1 MLRSLLEGRLF
12 AEVYGDELSVVG
24 LHGWA
29 RNRADLTAVVEPFGG
44 WSIDLPG
51 HGASPDPPEAWGA
64 EQYAALVAAA
74 LREAGAGG
82 GRSPVLVG
90 HSMGGRVA
98 VCVAATHPEL
108 VAGLVL
114 SGAPL
119 LRRRDGGGSAPRGY
133 RLAKWL
139 HRVGVLSDER
149 MEQQRRKHGSA
160 DYRNARGVMRDTL
173 VKLVNEDYRSQLAQI
188 VCPVE
193 LVWGAEDTAAPL
205 WVAEEAAT
213 LLADA
218 RLEVLGG
225 VAHDTPALAPDA
237 LRGAVE
243 RLLARVG

>member
-12 AEVYGDELSVVG
+12 AEVYGDSPSVVG

-29 RNRADLTAVVEPFGG
+29 RTRADLTAVVEPFGG

-64 EQYAALVAAA
+64 EQYAALVAEA
-74 LREAGAGG
+74 LRDARS
-82 GRSPVLVG
+82 GRPSVLVG

-98 VCVAATHPEL
+98 VCVAASHPEL

-119 LRRRDGGGSAPRGY
+119 LRRRDGGGAAPPGY

-173 VKLVNEDYRSQLAQI
+173 VKLVNEDYRSQLTRI
-188 VCPVE
+188 TCPVE
-193 LVWGAEDTAAPL
+193 LVWGADDTAAPL

-218 RLEVLGG
+218 QLEVLDG
-225 VAHDTPALAPDA
+225 VAHDTPALAPAA
-237 LRGAVE
+237 LRSAVE
-243 RLLARVG
+243 RLVARVG